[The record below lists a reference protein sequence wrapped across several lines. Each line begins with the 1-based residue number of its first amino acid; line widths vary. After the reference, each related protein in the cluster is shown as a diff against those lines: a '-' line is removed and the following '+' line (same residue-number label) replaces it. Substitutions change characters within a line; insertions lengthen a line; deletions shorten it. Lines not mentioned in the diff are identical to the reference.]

1 MKFTPSSTARR
12 NTRTH
17 SSRSSGGPHTPFAV
31 RRMAPKP
38 SRLTVRS
45 PPKVNVPDAP
55 ATVFEFSAV
64 TSTDRTRR
72 MRRRISAWQAENVD
86 LRALEELPLTYAEVG
101 ATASGDLP
109 AGYDHQH
116 AERQIG
122 TGQQRFEQAAAAVM
136 RWGMQRGSGLRVQ
149 ASSEVAVV
157 DAVVVVKMG
166 FLPAPCR
173 VVYVVD
179 EPDIR
184 GFGYGTL
191 PGHPESGE
199 ERFVV
204 RRDPV
209 TSAVYAEVSAF
220 SRPATWWSKAGGPVL
235 KLGQRLIARR
245 YLRAV

>member
-1 MKFTPSSTARR
+1 M
-12 NTRTH
+12 
-17 SSRSSGGPHTPFAV
+17 
-31 RRMAPKP
+31 
-38 SRLTVRS
+38 
-45 PPKVNVPDAP
+45 
-55 ATVFEFSAV
+55 
-64 TSTDRTRR
+64 
-72 MRRRISAWQAENVD
+72 D
-86 LRALEELPLTYAEVG
+86 LETLEELPLTYAEVG
-101 ATASGDLP
+101 ATAGGELP

-116 AERQIG
+116 VERQIG
-122 TGQQRFEQAAAAVM
+122 TGRKRFEQAADAVM

-149 ASSEVAVV
+149 ASSDVAVV
-157 DAVVVVKMG
+157 DAVLVVRMG

-204 RRDPV
+204 RRDPA
-209 TSAVYAEVSAF
+209 TDAVYAEVSAF
-220 SRPATWWSKAGGPVL
+220 SRPAAWWTKAGGPVVRAA
-235 KLGQRLIARR
+235 QRVIARR